1 MGLKDLLSN
10 QGSPLSYGNGSTPTV
25 NPLATQQS
33 KMHAI
38 GNAPGYSLN
47 GTDYMDVNMA
57 FQAYNDGVGNILPMP
72 SQLDLNGTTPP
83 QYVNNLP
90 G

>member
-1 MGLKDLLSN
+1 MLLT
-10 QGSPLSYGNGSTPTV
+10 QGSLFTAAPNGQTPSI

-33 KMHAI
+33 TLHAD
-38 GNAPGYSLN
+38 GAAPGYSLN
-47 GTDYMDVNMA
+47 GSDFSDVNSA
-57 FQAYNDGVGNILPMP
+57 YQAYNDGAGNVLPMP
-72 SQLDLNGTTPP
+72 SQLDLDGATPP